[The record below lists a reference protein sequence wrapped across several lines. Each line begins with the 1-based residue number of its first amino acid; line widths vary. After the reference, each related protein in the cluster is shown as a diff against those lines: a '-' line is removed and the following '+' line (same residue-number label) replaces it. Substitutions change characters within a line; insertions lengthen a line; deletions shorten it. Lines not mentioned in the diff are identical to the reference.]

1 MLQLAIMALAS
12 FALADAKEEANRA
25 DIAKWQGEWR
35 AVSMETDGKQSSDE
49 QLKKIKLTVNGTNY
63 HFQNGSFSEHGAYRF
78 NAAIEPKQLDI
89 VVGDG
94 KDKGKVYQTI
104 YRISGDELTICLEV
118 ANDKR
123 PTDFSGRA
131 GSGCVL
137 EVWKRVKPGEK

>member
-1 MLQLAIMALAS
+1 
-12 FALADAKEEANRA
+12 LADAKEEANRA

>member
-1 MLQLAIMALAS
+1 MLQLAILALAS
-12 FALADAKEEANRA
+12 CALADAKEDANRE

-35 AVSMETDGKQSSDE
+35 AVSMETDGKQSSEE
-49 QLKKIKLTVNGTNY
+49 QLKKLKLTVNGTAY

-78 NAAIEPKQLDI
+78 NAATIPKQLDI

-104 YRISGDELTICLEV
+104 YKISGDELTICLEA
-118 ANDKR
+118 ANQKR
-123 PTDFSGRA
+123 PTEFTGRA

-137 EVWKRVKPGEK
+137 EIWKRVK